1 MTIREN
7 LEKEIGKDRVLVVNS
22 TMEAKELI
30 TWQDAVT
37 MLYNEKAYALIPRS
51 DGAQLRSSSV
61 TMDKP
66 LVVVLVK
73 YAQRHNRIFDLEDDV
88 TKTYVRQRDN
98 FTCAYCGEYGNTV
111 DHIQPKSRG
120 GQNTWGNLVTA
131 CKDCN
136 GRKADRTPEEA
147 GMKRPFIKTGFTMS
161 AKLKA
166 VQDLMYDALTEISH

>member
-22 TMEAKELI
+22 TMEAKEII

-37 MLYNEKAYALIPRS
+37 MLFNEKAYTLIPRS
-51 DGAQLRSSSV
+51 AGEQLRSSSV
-61 TMDKP
+61 SIDKP

-73 YAQRHNRIFDLEDDV
+73 YAQRHNRIFDLEDVV
-88 TKTYVRQRDN
+88 TKSYVRQRDN

-111 DHIQPKSRG
+111 DHIQPWSRG
-120 GQNTWGNLVTA
+120 GPNTWGNLVTA

-147 GMKRPFIKTGFTMS
+147 GMKRPVIKSGFTLNN
-161 AKLKA
+161 KLQT
-166 VQDLMYDALTEISH
+166 VQDMMYEALTELSS